1 MRIPSHE
8 HRVSG
13 FSLIEVMIAVVVLA
27 TGLLAMAALQA
38 KLATNSADAKA
49 RSQVAAL
56 MTSVIDNQ
64 RASGYDS
71 LKSFV
76 RTTCPATPASELE
89 TAICRTESDAAISG
103 LGLVQTVT
111 LYYGANG
118 GGAFTTTA
126 CADCAE
132 YKKITLKADWADATG
147 ATRFL
152 SLDNIASALGLSSSS
167 TLLNTPLTATSL
179 TPKVHQPNPSLTD
192 GVIPIAVGNNTDA
205 ASTNPKPTLALTLP
219 STSFNTLTYTQG
231 ALDSS
236 ITSTIQKR
244 VETVV
249 AECVCRLS
257 TTNPLS
263 SDLFQGSSTFRPTFW
278 NGTRYVAPEDAK
290 ITPYS
295 AQHPDAVGT
304 QDDRCTLVCR
314 DHHDA
319 STDTVKYDSVTGD
332 LNRYKATVNVAKVKG
347 QSVVTVGL
355 VDADGVLVSKSGKP
369 PVAATGSTDTYLDAA
384 RLIRVDGLWRVATD
398 MHSEQLGLLA
408 TTPAGEATSPT
419 PNASSEAAYE
429 DFVIDYLGQK
439 LSEVLDGASAPVA
452 DDVFNSHGLNTPDT
466 LTALTTSGSYKYLHA
481 RGLYLDYLEQDALD
495 KLVNVNSNCTDF
507 PNCLLPYLPFNT
519 VNVTQLAK
527 WAPLSAT
534 EVTNGKIGVTNTTSK
549 DSATLC
555 AGSDQVR
562 ACVSGVSASTGDT
575 DLDAAVAT
583 MGKSNSAV
591 ASSQEISPYELD
603 PVNNRSDSQP
613 FKVSGT
619 DTASEFF
626 TELTGASTTLPPSST
641 VLSFWT
647 EDLSTNNEPTV
658 KWTIGSA
665 FGNCFGNLSRTTTNP
680 NPYDCITTLPLATT
694 PPMTVT
700 LGNYNQVV
708 PQTVDNPCS
717 GGTGKYQRPTLVCY
731 TVDTTSLALRNYP
744 SGTPLTGY
752 SLAPSI
758 VGTTKTTSEQT
769 EISISGLTPITKSQ
783 AILHAEFINNG
794 TALGAYTCDAVTFVP
809 TFTEPTTCN

>member
-1 MRIPSHE
+1 MRISSLK

-13 FSLIEVMIAVVVLA
+13 FSLIEVLIAVVVLA
-27 TGLLAMAALQA
+27 TGLLAMAALQG
-38 KLATNSADAKA
+38 KLASNSADAKA

-56 MTSVIDNQ
+56 MTGVIDNQ

-71 LKSFV
+71 LASFP
-76 RTTCPATPASELE
+76 RTTCTTTTPTAVQS
-89 TAICRTESDAAISG
+89 AICTSESDAGISG
-103 LGLVQTVT
+103 LGLTMTVT
-111 LYYGANG
+111 TYYGASG

-132 YKKITLKADWADATG
+132 YKKIVMKADWTDAVG
-147 ATRFL
+147 AGRSL

-167 TLLNTPLTATSL
+167 TLLNTPLTSTSL
-179 TPKVHQPNPSLTD
+179 TPAVHQPNPSLTD

-205 ASTNPKPTLALTLP
+205 ASTNPKPTLAQTLP

-231 ALDSS
+231 ALDTS

-249 AECVCRLS
+249 AECACKLS
-257 TTNPLS
+257 TTNPLLG
-263 SDLFQGSSTFRPTFW
+263 DVFLGASTFRPTFW
-278 NGTRYVAPEDAK
+278 NGTKYVAPEDAK

-295 AQHPDAVGT
+295 AQHPSVVGT

-314 DHHDA
+314 DHHDT

-332 LNRYKATVNVAKVKG
+332 LNRYKATVNVTKVKG
-347 QSVVTVGL
+347 KSVVTVAL
-355 VDADGVLVSKSGKP
+355 ARDTDGDPIAVT
-369 PVAATGSTDTYLDAA
+369 ASTDTYLDAG

-398 MHSEQLGLLA
+398 IHSEQLGLLA
-408 TTPAGEATSPT
+408 TTPAGEATSPAPT
-419 PNASSEAAYE
+419 SGSEAAYE

-439 LSEVLDGASAPVA
+439 LSEVLDGASAPIA
-452 DDVFNSHGLNTPDT
+452 DDVFNSHGLNAPDT
-466 LTALTTSGSYKYLHA
+466 ITALTASGNYKYLHA

-527 WAPLSAT
+527 WAPLSAS
-534 EVTNGKIGVTNTTSK
+534 EATNGKIGVTNTTNK

-555 AGSDQVR
+555 NGTDQVR
-562 ACVSGVSASTGDT
+562 ACVSGISSSSGNT
-575 DLDAAVAT
+575 DLDEAVAT

-603 PVNNRSDSQP
+603 PANNLDDSQA
-613 FKVSGT
+613 FEVSGT

-626 TELTGASTTLPPSST
+626 AELTGASTTLSPSST

-647 EDLSTNNEPTV
+647 DDLSTNNEPTV
-658 KWTIGSA
+658 KWSIGSA
-665 FGNCFGNLSRTTTNP
+665 FGNCFGNLSRTDTNP
-680 NPYDCITTLPLATT
+680 NPYDCITTLPLTT
-694 PPMTVT
+694 SPAMTVT

-708 PQTVDNPCS
+708 PQTVDNPCA
-717 GGTGKYQRPTLVCY
+717 GGTGKYQQPTLVCY
-731 TVDTTSLALRNYP
+731 AVDTASVALKDVSTGIVLP
-744 SGTPLTGY
+744 GY
-752 SLAPSI
+752 STTASSA
-758 VGTTKTTSEQT
+758 GTSKTTSEQT
-769 EISISGLTPITKSQ
+769 VISISGSTSITKSQ
-783 AILHAEFINNG
+783 AILHVEYINNG
-794 TALGAYTCDAVTFVP
+794 TALGAATCDAVTFVP
-809 TFTEPTTCN
+809 TFTDPTTCN

>member
-1 MRIPSHE
+1 
-8 HRVSG
+8 
-13 FSLIEVMIAVVVLA
+13 
-27 TGLLAMAALQA
+27 
-38 KLATNSADAKA
+38 
-49 RSQVAAL
+49 
-56 MTSVIDNQ
+56 
-64 RASGYDS
+64 
-71 LKSFV
+71 
-76 RTTCPATPASELE
+76 
-89 TAICRTESDAAISG
+89 
-103 LGLVQTVT
+103 VT
-111 LYYGANG
+111 RYYGVSG

-132 YKKITLKADWADATG
+132 YKKIALKADWTDATG
-147 ATRFL
+147 ATRSL

-167 TLLNTPLTATSL
+167 TLLNTPLTTTSL
-179 TPKVHQPNPSLTD
+179 TPAVHQPNPSLTD

-205 ASTNPKPTLALTLP
+205 ASTNPKPTLAQTLP

-249 AECVCRLS
+249 AECACRLS

-263 SDLFQGSSTFRPTFW
+263 SDVFLGGSTFRPTFW
-278 NGTRYVAPEDAK
+278 NGTKYVAPEDAK

-295 AQHPDAVGT
+295 AQHPDALGT

-332 LNRYKATVNVAKVKG
+332 LNRYKATVNVTKVKG
-347 QSVVTVGL
+347 ESVVTVGL
-355 VDADGVLVSKSGKP
+355 VKDADGK

-408 TTPAGEATSPT
+408 TTPEGDATSPT
-419 PNASSEAAYE
+419 PASGSEAAYE

-439 LSEVLDGASAPVA
+439 LSEVLDGASAPIA

-507 PNCLLPYLPFNT
+507 PDCLLPYLPFNT

-527 WAPLSAT
+527 WAPLSTSQA
-534 EVTNGKIGVTNTTSK
+534 TNGKIGVTNTTSK

-555 AGSDQVR
+555 NGTDQVR
-562 ACVSGVSASTGDT
+562 ACVSGISASTGNT
-575 DLDAAVAT
+575 DLDEAVAT

-603 PVNNRSDSQP
+603 SANNLADSQA
-613 FKVSGT
+613 FEVSGT
-619 DTASEFF
+619 DTSSEFF
-626 TELTGASTTLPPSST
+626 TELTGASTTLSPSST

-647 EDLSTNNEPTV
+647 DDLSTNNEPTV

-665 FGNCFGNLSRTTTNP
+665 FGNCFGNLSRTDTNP
-680 NPYDCITTLPLATT
+680 NPYDCITTLPLATS
-694 PPMTVT
+694 PAMTVT

-708 PQTVDNPCS
+708 PQTVDNPCA

-731 TVDTTSLALRNYP
+731 AVDTTSVTLKDVSTGVILP
-744 SGTPLTGY
+744 GY
-752 SLAPSI
+752 SIAASNA
-758 VGTTKTTSEQT
+758 GSTKTTSEQT
-769 EISISGLTPITKSQ
+769 VISISGVTPITKSQ

-794 TALGAYTCDAVTFVP
+794 TALGTATCDAVTFVP